1 MRKEIVFLI
10 AKQFWR
16 NTFKSKAIYFLLAV
30 FVVLL
35 VYAAYN
41 GYKYYSVQ
49 NDIRTTHQKNARKS
63 WEDNSDKHPHR
74 MAHFGSFAFR
84 VKHKLSMFDF
94 GMESFTGN
102 AVFLEAH
109 KQNTVNF
116 SEASFSTG
124 LLRFGE
130 ISMAMLL
137 QIILPLIIF
146 FLGFGAV
153 ASEKEN
159 GTLKLL
165 LNQGALRKEII
176 IGKSLALMGL
186 ALLFYIPAVLAMVI
200 QLCITDNASMGG
212 NEFVRAISLAA
223 VYAIFLWVICV
234 ITVSISA
241 LSKTAKEAL
250 LKLLGVWLLFAILL
264 PKTMQAAGNYFFP
277 SPSKFEFETAVEKD
291 LIKEGDSH
299 NPDDPHFKAIKDS
312 LLRTYKI
319 DSVQQLPFNY
329 GGYLN
334 MVSEQLSTEIYNRHL
349 SALNYT
355 FQKQNN
361 FSRLASFINP
371 VNAVKDFSMAYA
383 GTDFAAYTHF
393 QQQAEAY
400 RYNLAQA
407 MNTLQK
413 DYISNKKQ
421 LETDKPYTVSHN
433 HWSAFPD
440 FECRFLGIHEVFK
453 TSAISL
459 AAITIWLLLSVL
471 FISIVSRKTKAI

>member
-1 MRKEIVFLI
+1 MRKEIIFLI
-10 AKQFWR
+10 ARQFWR
-16 NTFKSKAIYFLLAV
+16 NSFKSKAIYFLLAV
-30 FVVLL
+30 FAALL

-41 GYKYYSVQ
+41 GYKYYTVQ
-49 NDIRTTHQKNARKS
+49 NDIRATYQKIARKS
-63 WEDNSDKHPHR
+63 WEDNPDKHPHR

-165 LNQGALRKEII
+165 LNQGASWKEII

-186 ALLFYIPAVLAMVI
+186 ALLFYMPAVLAMFI
-200 QLCITDNASMGG
+200 QLCITDKTSMDG

-241 LSKTAKEAL
+241 LSKTEKEAL
-250 LKLLGVWLLFAILL
+250 LKFLGVWLLFTILL
-264 PKTMQAAGNYFFP
+264 PKTMQAAGN
-277 SPSKFEFETAVEKD
+277 
-291 LIKEGDSH
+291 
-299 NPDDPHFKAIKDS
+299 
-312 LLRTYKI
+312 
-319 DSVQQLPFNY
+319 
-329 GGYLN
+329 
-334 MVSEQLSTEIYNRHL
+334 
-349 SALNYT
+349 
-355 FQKQNN
+355 
-361 FSRLASFINP
+361 
-371 VNAVKDFSMAYA
+371 
-383 GTDFAAYTHF
+383 
-393 QQQAEAY
+393 
-400 RYNLAQA
+400 
-407 MNTLQK
+407 
-413 DYISNKKQ
+413 
-421 LETDKPYTVSHN
+421 
-433 HWSAFPD
+433 
-440 FECRFLGIHEVFK
+440 
-453 TSAISL
+453 
-459 AAITIWLLLSVL
+459 
-471 FISIVSRKTKAI
+471 

>member
-1 MRKEIVFLI
+1 MRKEIIFLI

-16 NTFKSKAIYFLLAV
+16 NTFKAKAIYFLLTV
-30 FVVLL
+30 FAVLL

-41 GYKYYSVQ
+41 GYKYYTVQ
-49 NDIRTTHQKNARKS
+49 NGIRSTYQKVARKS
-63 WEDNSDKHPHR
+63 WENNPDKHPHR

-116 SEASFSTG
+116 SEAGFSTG

-146 FLGFGAV
+146 FLGFGAI

-165 LNQGALRKEII
+165 LNQGASWKEII
-176 IGKSLALMGL
+176 IGKSLALMSI

-200 QLCITDNASMGG
+200 QLCITG
-212 NEFVRAISLAA
+212 NVFAEADEFVRAIGLAA
-223 VYAIFLWVICV
+223 AYTIFLWVICV
-234 ITVSISA
+234 MAVTVSA
-241 LSKTAKEAL
+241 LSTTAKEAL
-250 LKLLGVWLLFAILL
+250 LKLLGIWLLFAILL
-264 PKTMQAAGNYFFP
+264 PKTMQAAGSYFFP
-277 SPSKFEFETAVEKD
+277 SPSKFEFEMAVEKD

-299 NPDDPHFKAIKDS
+299 NPDDPHFKAVKDS

-329 GGYLN
+329 AGYLN

-349 SALNYT
+349 SALNQT
-355 FQKQNN
+355 FRKQNN

-393 QQQAEAY
+393 RQQAEAY
-400 RYNLAQA
+400 RYKLAQA
-407 MNTLQK
+407 MNSLQK

-421 LETDKPYTVSHN
+421 LETDEPYTVSHN
-433 HWSAFPD
+433 HWAGFPD
-440 FECRFLGIHEVFK
+440 FEYRFLGISSVFK
-453 TSAISL
+453 TSLVSL
-459 AAITIWLLLSVL
+459 AALALWLFLSLL
-471 FISIVSRKTKAI
+471 FISVVSKKAKAI

>member
-1 MRKEIVFLI
+1 MRKEIIFLM

-30 FVVLL
+30 FAAVL

-41 GYKYYSVQ
+41 GYKYYTVQ
-49 NDIRTTHQKNARKS
+49 NDIRATYQKNARKS
-63 WEDNSDKHPHR
+63 WEDNPDKHPHR

-124 LLRFGE
+124 LVRFGE

-146 FLGFGAV
+146 FLGFGAI

-159 GTLKLL
+159 GTLKVL
-165 LNQGALRKEII
+165 LNQGASWKEII
-176 IGKSLALMGL
+176 IGKSVALMCI
-186 ALLFYIPAVLAMVI
+186 ALLFYIPAVLAIVI
-200 QLCITDNASMGG
+200 QLCITNNASAGS
-212 NEFVRAISLAA
+212 NDLVRVISIAS
-223 VYAIFLWVICV
+223 VYTVFLWVMCV
-234 ITVSISA
+234 IAVSVSA
-241 LSKTAKEAL
+241 ISKTAKEAL
-250 LKLLGVWLLFAILL
+250 LKLLGIWLLFAILL
-264 PKTMQAAGNYFFP
+264 PKTMQAPGSYFLP
-277 SPSKFEFETAVEKD
+277 SPSKFEFEAAVEKD

-312 LLRTYKI
+312 LLRAYKI

-329 GGYLN
+329 GGYSN
-334 MVSEQLSTEIYNRHL
+334 IVGEQLSTKIYNRHL
-349 SALNYT
+349 SVLNYT

-361 FSRLASFINP
+361 FSRLASF
-371 VNAVKDFSMAYA
+371 
-383 GTDFAAYTHF
+383 
-393 QQQAEAY
+393 
-400 RYNLAQA
+400 
-407 MNTLQK
+407 
-413 DYISNKKQ
+413 
-421 LETDKPYTVSHN
+421 
-433 HWSAFPD
+433 
-440 FECRFLGIHEVFK
+440 
-453 TSAISL
+453 
-459 AAITIWLLLSVL
+459 
-471 FISIVSRKTKAI
+471 

>member
-1 MRKEIVFLI
+1 MRRETIFLM
-10 AKQFWR
+10 AKQFWH

-41 GYKYYSVQ
+41 GYKYYTVQ
-49 NDIRTTHQKNARKS
+49 NDIRATYQKIARKS
-63 WEDNSDKHPHR
+63 WEDNPDKHPHR

-146 FLGFGAV
+146 FLGFGAI

-159 GTLKLL
+159 GTLKVL
-165 LNQGALRKEII
+165 LNQGASWKEILL
-176 IGKSLALMGL
+176 GKSLALMGI
-186 ALLFYIPAVLAMVI
+186 ALIFYIPALLTMVI
-200 QLCITDNASMGG
+200 QLCITDNASVGS

-234 ITVSISA
+234 MAVSVSA

-250 LKLLGVWLLFAILL
+250 LKLLGIWLLFAILL
-264 PKTMQAAGNYFFP
+264 PKAMQAAGSYFFA
-277 SPSKFEFETAVEKD
+277 SPSKFEFEAAIEKD

-334 MVSEQLSTEIYNRHL
+334 LIGEQLSTKIYNRHL

-371 VNAVKDFSMAYA
+371 VNAIKDFSIAYA

-393 QQQAEAY
+393 QNQAEDY
-400 RYNLAQA
+400 RYKLAQG

-421 LETDKPYTVSHN
+421 LDTDKPSTVSHD
-433 HWSAFPD
+433 HWATFPD
-440 FECRFLGIHEVFK
+440 FKYRFLDINEVFK

-459 AAITIWLLLSVL
+459 IAIAVWLFLSVL
-471 FISIVSRKTKAI
+471 FISIVSKKAKAI